1 MRPRFSTRS
10 FSVALA
16 LATTAMV
23 PVSACD
29 SAQDAPPG
37 GFPDTSTPIA
47 DTVPPDTA
55 DTTTTE
61 LDTTPEPERPAHCTG
76 VIVPGPA
83 PLRRLTKNEY
93 SRSLRQLLG
102 IDSNPGDALPP
113 EEETYGFDNN
123 ASGRGVTQIHVERYM
138 LIAETLIKEALD
150 TRRSTIIKCDPYDIS
165 AELCARQTIRDFG
178 RLAYRRRLSTDE
190 LERYVTYF
198 NSLYPTE
205 GFDQSIAMILEVML
219 QSPWFLYRVELGLPD
234 DDGDGVV
241 ALTGNELA
249 TRLSYLL
256 WGGPPDDYL
265 LAAAEVGLLETKEGL
280 ANEARRMLADEKA
293 RDAILHFHRQ
303 WLELTKLDAAFKDPA
318 LFPEYNEA
326 LKTRLR
332 TETERFVDQVIWQD
346 DGDLTTLLSASWSM
360 LDPTLAE
367 HYGVDYPYPE
377 APAEGAPPSRPG
389 FTKVE
394 LDAHRKGLL
403 THASILTIQAKY
415 NQTSPVL
422 RGKFVRE
429 QLLCQHLAPPPADIN
444 ITPPDLDPNLTT
456 RERFRQHADSEECAG
471 CHKKMD
477 PVGLTFEHY
486 DALGRWRETEGGLQ
500 IDPSGELLFTWDV
513 NGPVANAMELI
524 ERLASSEEVRHCY
537 SLQWF
542 RYTHGRDAAYA
553 DECTMFDL
561 MEAFEAGDWKIQDL
575 LVALTQTDAFRYRP
589 LPIPGG
595 GSGVP

>member
-1 MRPRFSTRS
+1 MRLFQALSHP
-10 FSVALA
+10 SVASLA
-16 LATTAMV
+16 AIALIG
-23 PVSACD
+23 CD
-29 SAQDAPPG
+29 SAQNAPPG

-47 DTVPPDTA
+47 DTASPDTSA
-55 DTTTTE
+55 DTDIE
-61 LDTTPEPERPAHCTG
+61 VEDPEPERPAHCTG
-76 VIVPGPA
+76 VITPGPA

-93 SRSLRQLLG
+93 TNSLRTLLG
-102 IDSNPGDALPP
+102 IDTRPGDALPP

-138 LIAETLIKEALD
+138 LIAETLIQEALT

-165 AELCARQTIRDFG
+165 DELCARQTIRDFG
-178 RLAYRRRLSTDE
+178 RLAYRRRLTTDE

-198 NSLYPTE
+198 NSLLPTE

-219 QSPWFLYRVELGLPD
+219 QSPNFLYRVELGEPD
-234 DDGDGVV
+234 SDGDGVV

-256 WGGPPDDYL
+256 WGSPPDDRL
-265 LAAAEVGLLETKEGL
+265 LAAAEVGLLTTPEGL
-280 ANEARRMLADEKA
+280 AAEARRMLADDKA
-293 RDAILHFHRQ
+293 REAILHFHRQ

-318 LFPEYNEA
+318 LFPEYTEG
-326 LKTRLR
+326 LKTRLK
-332 TETERFVDQVIWQD
+332 TETERFVEKVIWED
-346 DGDLTTLLSASWSM
+346 DGDLTTLLSARWSM
-360 LDPTLAE
+360 IDPTLAD
-367 HYGVDYPYPE
+367 HYGATYPDTEPVDGLPT
-377 APAEGAPPSRPG
+377 RPG

-394 LDAHRKGLL
+394 LDPSQRSGVL
-403 THASILTIQAKY
+403 THASVMTIQAKY

-429 QLLCQHLAPPPADIN
+429 QLLCQHLAPPPANIN

-456 RERFRQHADSEECAG
+456 RERFRQHSDSEECAG

-486 DALGRWRETEGGLQ
+486 DALGRWRETEGGLA

-513 NGPVANAMELI
+513 NGPVADAI
-524 ERLASSEEVRHCY
+524 EIIAKLASSEEVRHCY
-537 SLQWF
+537 ALQWF

-553 DECTMFDL
+553 DECTMYDL
-561 MEAFEAGDWKIQDL
+561 MEDFGAGDWNIQDL

-595 GSGVP
+595 GTGVP